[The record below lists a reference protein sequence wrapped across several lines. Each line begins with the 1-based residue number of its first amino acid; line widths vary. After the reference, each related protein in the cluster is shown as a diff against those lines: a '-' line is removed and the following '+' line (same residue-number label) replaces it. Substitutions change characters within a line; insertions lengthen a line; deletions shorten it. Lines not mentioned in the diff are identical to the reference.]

1 MQQVRAATIKDMN
14 AGKKILL
21 VLSLA
26 ALTALTMFSVLRIV
40 ALSSRVEQ
48 LENVLYSRQ
57 QTPPPQSIES
67 AELRVA
73 PPDGSEHKVLNVID
87 GDTITTET
95 ANGGLPVRII
105 GIDTPE
111 TVHPF
116 KPVEP
121 GGPEAS
127 VRAKEL
133 LEGQTVTIHY
143 DPDPKHGKWDKYQR
157 LLAYLD
163 LPDGRD
169 FGLVMIQEGFAR
181 AYPKYPFSR
190 QDAYLE
196 AEQIAQQNK
205 LGLWVEQPNTR
216 EPALSDLW

>member
-1 MQQVRAATIKDMN
+1 MQAATVDDMN

-26 ALTALTMFSVLRIV
+26 AITALVMFAVLRV
-40 ALSSRVEQ
+40 MALTSRVRT

-57 QTPPPQSIES
+57 QTPPPQATDS
-67 AELRVA
+67 AQLKAA
-73 PPDGSEHKVLNVID
+73 PPDGSEQKVLNVID
-87 GDTITTET
+87 GDTITIET
-95 ANGGLPVRII
+95 ADGSLPVRII

-116 KPVEP
+116 KPIES
-121 GGPEAS
+121 GGEEAS
-127 VRAKEL
+127 GKAKEL

-157 LLAYLD
+157 LLAYLA

-169 FGLVMIQEGFAR
+169 FGLVMIQEGFAK
-181 AYPKYPFSR
+181 AYPNYPFSR
-190 QDAYLE
+190 QELYLE
-196 AEQIAQQNK
+196 TEEIARQNK
-205 LGLWVEQPNTR
+205 VGVWAVQKDPNK
-216 EPALSDLW
+216 PVLP